1 MRAYEFIL
9 KELLEPKKPGSAVK
23 SSTVSVS
30 GAQGSI
36 SKISQQKFTTSK
48 GNVVKVWFKPT
59 QADDGNPSVE
69 ITFYVNDTVYDNSS
83 SEGKD
88 IANDFEILSG
98 VGYLVNNTL
107 DRKKLNHC
115 TFLAYSSNR
124 DTRTKFNI
132 PLEKYLVKL
141 NHSLTTFYDQIAN
154 FNPTPEQLS
163 AELERRNALL
173 ARLKRPLE
181 TSVNMVDPNL
191 TNALSQMHAFI
202 NQPFDE
208 TSLERY
214 SKLLTAIEHSSSH
227 YVYNNTGFPKLI
239 NDLHEFKLIVRSYSK
254 DGAEI
259 TSNRR
264 ASVYSKL
271 IQKFFSDK
279 WDIKTQGA
287 HFTLTRKLS

>member
-9 KELLEPKKPGSAVK
+9 NELLEPRKPGSAVK

-30 GAQGSI
+30 GAQGSV

-69 ITFYVNDTVYDNSS
+69 ISFYVNDTLYDKSS
-83 SEGKD
+83 TEGKD

-107 DRKKLNHC
+107 NRKKLNHC
-115 TFLAYSSNR
+115 TFLAYSGDR

-132 PLEKYLVKL
+132 PPDKYLVNV
-141 NHSLTTFYDQIAN
+141 NHLLKTLHDQIAN
-154 FNPTPEQLS
+154 FNPTPDQLA
-163 AELERRNALL
+163 AELERRNTLL
-173 ARLKRPLE
+173 ARLNRPLE

-191 TNALSQMHAFI
+191 ANALSQMHAFI

-227 YVYNNTGFPKLI
+227 YVYNNTSFPKVI

-254 DGAEI
+254 HGAEI

-271 IQKFFSDK
+271 IQKFFSDN
-279 WDIKTQGA
+279 WNIETQGA